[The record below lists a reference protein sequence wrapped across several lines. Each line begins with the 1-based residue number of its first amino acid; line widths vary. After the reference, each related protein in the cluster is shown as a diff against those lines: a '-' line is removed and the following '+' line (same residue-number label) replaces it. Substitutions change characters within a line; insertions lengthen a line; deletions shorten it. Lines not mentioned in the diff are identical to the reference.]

1 MTIHAELEE
10 LDPDNTENISY
21 IISGDDLEAMFA
33 EDTMKSL
40 DMAVMVDY
48 IDLLTEAYR
57 TIVHLNQT
65 VAGIVSA
72 ADNQLD
78 LHRRRTI
85 RGMQKKMDKLTAQV
99 LDICDDADEALEEMS
114 QRWDFAALDAMIEDE
129 V

>member
-1 MTIHAELEE
+1 MTIHAEL
-10 LDPDNTENISY
+10 DPNNTENISY
-21 IISGDDLEAMFA
+21 IISGDDLDALLA
-33 EDTMKSL
+33 EDTLKSL
-40 DMAVMVDY
+40 DMADMVDY
-48 IDLLTEAYR
+48 IDQLTEAYR

-65 VAGIVSA
+65 VVGIVSA
-72 ADNQLD
+72 AEGQLD

-85 RGMQKKMDKLTAQV
+85 RGMQKKVEKLTAQV

>member
-1 MTIHAELEE
+1 MTIHAEL
-10 LDPDNTENISY
+10 DPNNTENITY
-21 IISGDDLEAMFA
+21 IISSDDLEAMLA
-33 EDTMKSL
+33 EDTLKSL
-40 DMAVMVDY
+40 DMAVMVDF

-85 RGMQKKMDKLTAQV
+85 RGMQKKMEKLTAQV

>member
-1 MTIHAELEE
+1 MTIHAEL
-10 LDPDNTENISY
+10 DPNNTENVSY

-33 EDTMKSL
+33 EDTLKSL

-85 RGMQKKMDKLTAQV
+85 RGMQKKVEKLTAQV

>member
-1 MTIHAELEE
+1 MTIHAEL
-10 LDPDNTENISY
+10 DPNNTENITY

-33 EDTMKSL
+33 EDTKKSL

-72 ADNQLD
+72 AEGQLD

-85 RGMQKKMDKLTAQV
+85 RGMQKKMEKLTAQV

-114 QRWDFAALDAMIEDE
+114 ERWDFAALDAMIEDE

>member
-1 MTIHAELEE
+1 MTIHAEL
-10 LDPDNTENISY
+10 DPNNTENVSY
-21 IISGDDLEAMFA
+21 IISSDDLDAMLA
-33 EDTMKSL
+33 EDTLKSL

-85 RGMQKKMDKLTAQV
+85 RGMQKKVEKLTAQV

>member
-1 MTIHAELEE
+1 MTIHAEL
-10 LDPDNTENISY
+10 DPNNTENITY

-33 EDTMKSL
+33 EDTLKSL

-85 RGMQKKMDKLTAQV
+85 RGMQKKMEKLTAQA

>member
-1 MTIHAELEE
+1 MTIHAEL
-10 LDPDNTENISY
+10 DPNNTENISY
-21 IISGDDLEAMFA
+21 IISGDDLEAMLA
-33 EDTMKSL
+33 EDTLKSL
-40 DMAVMVDY
+40 DMSVMVDY

-85 RGMQKKMDKLTAQV
+85 RGMQKKAEKLTAQV

>member
-1 MTIHAELEE
+1 MTIHAEL
-10 LDPDNTENISY
+10 DPKNTENISY
-21 IISGDDLEAMFA
+21 IISSDDLEAMFA
-33 EDTMKSL
+33 EDTLKSL

-85 RGMQKKMDKLTAQV
+85 RGMQKRMEKLTAQV